1 MRYLTFFL
9 TKNKVNFSNKENCF
23 ACGRSNWMSF
33 IHAQYC
39 SFYSC
44 PILFHFLSFNYWIQ
58 HYKLFCFKKGSTS
71 RAVFRTFQISKMEQL
86 FKQSAAF
93 RCLTWFWYQRTCF
106 KFAEMTWRLAE
117 HEGRG
122 PGAKAGGCI
131 NLIAAVTVTHCN
143 FAFIHSSYSECIHK
157 YSKAKYIVCLI
168 HFYVVTVM
176 YTLMAIQK
184 SRHRHLGINIV
195 IRISI
200 SIVIAKKLFLPSEIV
215 LKK

>member
-1 MRYLTFFL
+1 
-9 TKNKVNFSNKENCF
+9 
-23 ACGRSNWMSF
+23 MSF

-44 PILFHFLSFNYWIQ
+44 PILFYFVSFNYWNQ
-58 HYKLFCFKKGSTS
+58 HFFVSKREAHLEPFSEPFKYLRWSNCLNN
-71 RAVFRTFQISKMEQL
+71 QQL
-86 FKQSAAF
+86 LDVWQDSDI
-93 RCLTWFWYQRTCF
+93 REP
-106 KFAEMTWRLAE
+106 AEMTWRLAE

-157 YSKAKYIVCLI
+157 YRKAKYIVCLI

-200 SIVIAKKLFLPSEIV
+200 SIVIAKKLFLP
-215 LKK
+215 